1 MTYRTVLFSYSAL
14 TVAVAVGT
22 LLVRL
27 STVDGDGQRGF
38 PLPVV
43 VLLVAFVGV
52 GLLNALLLL
61 RGYLDEN
68 RPSAVL
74 AAGAIFLVAA
84 LCLTGT
90 PLIVL
95 PAIGGVLLG
104 IVGARGTARP

>member
-43 VLLVAFVGV
+43 VLLVAFVAL
-52 GLLNALLLL
+52 GLVNALVVL
-61 RGYLDEN
+61 GSYLEED

-74 AAGAIFLVAA
+74 AAGGVFLVAA
-84 LCLTGT
+84 LCLAGT

-104 IVGARGTARP
+104 IIGARGTARP